1 MEATYIHSR
10 PIDPAYTAAASKG
23 LCFTTLPVRISK
35 HTEIVDEAAQRCLR
49 DWEEHIGDGRSKT
62 SKAGANDH
70 GNFNAFLC
78 AESLPERL
86 GIVTYINEFALLDD
100 GT

>member
-1 MEATYIHSR
+1 MEAIYIHSR
-10 PIDPAYTAAASKG
+10 PIDPAYTAVASNG

-35 HTEIVDEAAQRCLR
+35 YTEIVDEAAQRCLR
-49 DWEEHIGDGRSKT
+49 DWGEHIGDGRDKT
-62 SKAGANDH
+62 SRAGVNDH
-70 GNFNAFLC
+70 GNFNAFMC

-86 GIVTYINEFALLDD
+86 GIVTYVNELAFLDD